1 MKITASSGKKI
12 AVRVLVEIWQY
23 IFLITSSY
31 LLLYPFLYIAIG
43 SFKGS
48 ADFFDPTVMWVPKH
62 ITLSNI
68 TAALKALDFGNGFK
82 STLYYQIVAA
92 LLECCS
98 CAMAAYGIARF
109 KFKGKLI
116 LECGMFLNILVPVTM
131 IIIPSYVNFQYI
143 DLFGILGF
151 VSKLVGRELRPSLID
166 TPFVFWIPSALG
178 VGLKGGLFVYIYTQ
192 FFKSLPKEL
201 EEAAWIDGA
210 GPIKTFLRI
219 IIPSSG
225 STGIV
230 ILIFSV
236 IWHYSDYYLSQMY
249 LSDNFPLGV
258 KLNQLKTGI
267 SGVLENVVG
276 KTASTQEAVLLAS
289 CFLFLIPL
297 LVFYVCVQRKF
308 ITGIATTGLVG

>member
-1 MKITASSGKKI
+1 MKLGLNANKKTAVKI
-12 AVRVLVEIWQY
+12 LADIWQY

-31 LLLYPFLYIAIG
+31 LLLYPFMYIAIG

-62 ITLSNI
+62 TTWSNI
-68 TAALKALDFGNGFK
+68 TAALKALDFWNSLKNTFV
-82 STLYYQIVAA
+82 YQIIAA

-109 KFKGKLI
+109 KFKGKLL

-131 IIIPSYVNFQYI
+131 IIIPSYINFQYI
-143 DLFGILGF
+143 DFLGILGF
-151 VSKLVGRELRPSLID
+151 FSRISGRELRPSIID
-166 TPFVFWIPSALG
+166 TPLVFWIPSILG

-192 FFKSLPKEL
+192 FFKGLPKEL

-210 GPIKTFLRI
+210 GPVKTFLSI
-219 IIPSSG
+219 IVPSSG
-225 STGIV
+225 STGTV
-230 ILIFSV
+230 VLIFSV
-236 IWHYSDYYLSQMY
+236 IWHYSDYYLAQMY

-267 SGVLENVVG
+267 SGIIENVVG

-297 LVFYVCVQRKF
+297 LIFYVFIQRRF
-308 ITGIATTGLVG
+308 IKGIATTGLVG